1 MQILIRFRR
10 IDFESNERYL
20 GFLNVFQTN
29 FFKNPGIFIG
39 LEQLGPYLHSLRLS
53 GYVIRHLCRQCCCCS
68 TTPSSPE
75 RVCQPTPPMSAVL
88 LRTTTLSSPERVCQP
103 TPPISAVLL
112 LLNYTFF
119 ASAGMSSD
127 TSVLAIFPY
136 CPSSYTMG
144 HVDSICY
151 HSSFVLIM
159 TIISRHHRPQPFI
172 ACSQSLNLSNFDKI
186 LHWNRY
192 SLNGK

>member
-1 MQILIRFRR
+1 MTLK
-10 IDFESNERYL
+10 SNERYL
-20 GFLNVFQTN
+20 GFLKVFQTN

-88 LRTTTLSSPERVCQP
+88 L
-103 TPPISAVLL
+103 

-127 TSVLAIFPY
+127 TSVLAILPY

-159 TIISRHHRPQPFI
+159 TIISSHHRPQPFI